1 MMGEER
7 ADWFAAEEEG
17 PDQPRVLLGERGVD
31 RLMGA
36 TRREGGF

>member
-17 PDQPRVLLGERGVD
+17 PDQPRVLLGEREELID
-31 RLMGA
+31 
-36 TRREGGF
+36 